1 MKQLY
6 IIFLILSL
14 ISCKEKIDTKHL
26 IGSWKLKDVVDKT
39 NMNAEEKTTYYKS
52 DSLSIEMFTNGKL
65 FSKSIGTYKLD
76 SATATYTATVTIDS
90 NTFSIHYKI
99 LKLTN
104 EELNVEE
111 LSTKRSY
118 RFIRF

>member
-14 ISCKEKIDTKHL
+14 TSCKEKIDTKYL

-39 NMNAEEKTTYYKS
+39 NMNAQEKTTYYKS

-76 SATATYTATVTIDS
+76 SATATYTATVTIDR
-90 NTFSIHYKI
+90 NTFSINYKI